1 MNFTQTPATI
11 TATRCTIATTP
22 SSQDAVYRLR
32 YHCYRRKLSIGERED
47 ERFQDD
53 YDSLPNSFSFLVQG
67 AAEEPLAT
75 VRISVVRPDCGWTH
89 SPVEHVYED
98 HPAYQR
104 IAGES
109 YVEASRLCFGPQ
121 ARRDSFVRLLGH
133 MAALAEFYE
142 VAWLVACPREE
153 HSLVYQRM
161 FGFRPLAEPRQ
172 YFGVQF
178 KTQLLAV
185 RFDEL
190 RRHVGNERPMVEAW
204 SDALGW
210 MGQSAS
216 LPTISQGRSQT
227 AVA

>member
-11 TATRCTIATTP
+11 TATRCTIAATP

-32 YHCYRRKLSIGERED
+32 YHCYRRKLSI
-47 ERFQDD
+47 
-53 YDSLPNSFSFLVQG
+53 
-67 AAEEPLAT
+67 A
-75 VRISVVRPDCGWTH
+75 
-89 SPVEHVYED
+89 
-98 HPAYQR
+98 
-104 IAGES
+104 
-109 YVEASRLCFGPQ
+109 
-121 ARRDSFVRLLGH
+121 
-133 MAALAEFYE
+133 
-142 VAWLVACPREE
+142 
-153 HSLVYQRM
+153 
-161 FGFRPLAEPRQ
+161 

-216 LPTISQGRSQT
+216 LPTISQGRSQR